1 MYVVVS
7 LAVTIEVI
15 VLSSKGFI
23 LGNFLHWL
31 GENAF
36 THKWRTTLIWVAII
50 AILGAGAITFIKPT
64 SSAISIPGTEAQKT
78 LDRYS
83 ELFPGNGKGTARV
96 VFEAPAGKTIQDFQ
110 QPISELAADI
120 GKVDQVTAVITPFQ
134 NPTAISADKTI
145 GYATVSLSEG
155 TGSIKES
162 TTEAITEL
170 LGDARVD
177 GLAVEAGGDII
188 NNAPSELLGVGEIA
202 GVLLAL
208 VVLLITLG
216 SLISAGM
223 PILIALV
230 TIGGSMAGL
239 FALSQVIDIN
249 STTPALAVMLGL
261 AVGIDY
267 SLFIVSRYK
276 SLLLEG
282 YGYKA
287 ASGRA
292 IATAGNAVIF
302 AAATVVIALAALSI
316 VQIPFMTTMGIA
328 GAATVAF
335 AAIVAVTLIPALLGF
350 AGSRIFGKKTRVLIE
365 AAQARGQH
373 HSENAPKKTIWYRW
387 GAAITRHPIVTL
399 VSAVVVIAII
409 ALPVFSLQLGLP
421 TDGYAAKDSTQ
432 RKAYDIMAKGF
443 GEGTNGP
450 LLLVVENLPAVTD
463 ADKDLVRQQLIA
475 AAGQTPLPEGVTPI
489 QARMQL
495 EAQVEQYA
503 PYYHLNQ
510 VAEKVAENDDVKVA
524 LPAQVTDDGTK
535 GFIQVIPDSAPA
547 SDETINLIAY
557 IRDNQAALTG
567 SNDITI
573 GVTGSTALQQ
583 DINQKLATALPVY
596 LATVVGL
603 SLILLIIAFRSIL
616 IPLKATAGFLLS
628 VLAMFGALVAVFQW
642 GWFGITDAPGPIVSF
657 IPILAIGILFGLA
670 MDYEFFLV
678 SSMHEAHLHTGDA
691 KKAVVRGFATG
702 SKVVTAAGVIMVSV
716 FAGFISNGDGTIQ
729 AIGFGLAVGILIDA
743 FLVRMTIVP
752 AVMTLFGKAAWW
764 MPKWLDRILPHIS
777 IEGEPEAA
785 AVKTKSK

>member
-1 MYVVVS
+1 M
-7 LAVTIEVI
+7 
-15 VLSSKGFI
+15 
-23 LGNFLHWL
+23 
-31 GENAF
+31 
-36 THKWRTTLIWVAII
+36 WVAII
-50 AILGAGAITFIKPT
+50 AILGGAAALYIKPT

-83 ELFPGNGKGTARV
+83 ELFPGNGKGSARI
-96 VFEAPAGKTIQDFQ
+96 VFEAPAGKTIQDYQ
-110 QPISELAADI
+110 QPIQTLATDI
-120 GKVDQVTAVITPFQ
+120 AKVDQVKGVITPFQ
-134 NPTAISADKTI
+134 NPSAISEDKTI
-145 GYATVSLSEG
+145 AYATVSLSEG
-155 TGSIKES
+155 NGSVKTS
-162 TTEAITEL
+162 TTEAITKL
-170 LGDARVD
+170 LGEARTD
-177 GLAVEAGGDII
+177 GLTVEAGGDVI
-188 NNAPSELLGVGEIA
+188 NHAPSDILGAGEVT
-202 GVLLAL
+202 GVVIAL

-223 PILIALV
+223 PILVALV
-230 TIGGSMAGL
+230 TIGASMAGL
-239 FALSQVIDIN
+239 FSLSQVIDIS

-282 YGYKA
+282 YAYKA
-287 ASGRA
+287 AAGRA

-316 VQIPFMTTMGIA
+316 VQIPFMTTMGVA
-328 GAATVAF
+328 GAATVAL
-335 AAIVAVTLIPALLGF
+335 AAIIAVTLLPALLGV
-350 AGSRIFGKKTRVLIE
+350 AGTRIFRGKTRLLIE
-365 AAQARGQH
+365 QAQARGPH
-373 HSENAPKKTIWYRW
+373 HSDNVPRKTIWHRW
-387 GAAITRHPIVTL
+387 GEAITRHPVVTL
-399 VSAVVVIAII
+399 VSAVVVIAIV

-421 TDGYAAKDSTQ
+421 TDGYAAKATTQ
-432 RKAYDIMAKGF
+432 RQAYDLVTKGF
-443 GEGTNGP
+443 GAGSNGP
-450 LLLVVENLPAVTD
+450 LLLVVEGMPAVTE
-463 ADKDLVRQQLIA
+463 ADKAAVRQQLIA
-475 AAGQTPLPEGVTPI
+475 AAGTTQLPAGVTP
-489 QARMQL
+489 AMAAAQL
-495 EAQVEQYA
+495 EAQVTQYA
-503 PYYHLNQ
+503 PYYQLKQIADTIAKNG
-510 VAEKVAENDDVKVA
+510 DVKVS
-524 LPAQVTDDGTK
+524 LPAQVTDGGTK
-535 GFIQVIPDSAPA
+535 GIIQVISKSAPA
-547 SDETINLIAY
+547 SDDTINLIAY
-557 IRDNQAALTG
+557 IRDNQASLGGNNG
-567 SNDITI
+567 STI

-583 DINQKLATALPVY
+583 DINQKLANALPIY

-691 KKAVVRGFATG
+691 KLAVVRGYSSG

-764 MPKWLDRILPHIS
+764 LPKWLDRILPHIS
-777 IEGEPEAA
+777 IEGEEDAPVASR
-785 AVKTKSK
+785 KSK

>member
-1 MYVVVS
+1 MYVMAKR
-7 LAVTIEVI
+7 AVTIGVI
-15 VLSSKGFI
+15 ALSSKGFI

-36 THKWRTTLIWVAII
+36 THKWRTVLIWVAII
-50 AILGAGAITFIKPT
+50 VLLGIAAATFIKPT

-83 ELFPGNGKGTARV
+83 ELFPGNGKGSARI
-96 VFEAPAGKTIQDFQ
+96 VFEAPTGKTIQDFQ
-110 QPISELAADI
+110 QPIAELAADI
-120 GKVDQVTAVITPFQ
+120 TEVDQVTEVITPFE
-134 NPTAISADKTI
+134 NPTAVSADGTI
-145 GYATVSLSEG
+145 AYATVSLSEG
-155 TGSIKES
+155 NGAIKES

-170 LGDARVD
+170 LTEARVD
-177 GLAVEAGGDII
+177 GLAVEAGGDVI
-188 NNAPSELLGVGEIA
+188 NNAPSEILGIGEVA
-202 GVLLAL
+202 GVVLAL

-216 SLISAGM
+216 SLVSAGM
-223 PILIALV
+223 PILVAVI
-230 TIGGSMAGL
+230 TIGASMAGL
-239 FALSQVIDIN
+239 FSLSQVIDIS

-316 VQIPFMTTMGIA
+316 VQIPFMTTMGVA
-328 GAATVAF
+328 GAATVAL
-335 AAIVAVTLIPALLGF
+335 AAVVAVTLLPALLGV
-350 AGSRIFGKKTRVLIE
+350 AGARIFRGKTRKLIE
-365 AAQARGQH
+365 TAQARGPH
-373 HSENAPKKTIWYRW
+373 HSENVPKKTIWYRW
-387 GAAITRHPIVTL
+387 GEAITRHPIVTL
-399 VSAVVVIAII
+399 VSAIVVIAIV

-443 GEGTNGP
+443 GAGTNGP
-450 LLLVVENLPAVTD
+450 LLIVVENLPVMSD
-463 ADKDLVRQQLIA
+463 ADKAAARQQLLASYGGGTQLPAGVSAEAAMALVESRVEVANLAKIA
-475 AAGQTPLPEGVTPI
+475 DEIGQL
-489 QARMQL
+489 
-495 EAQVEQYA
+495 
-503 PYYHLNQ
+503 
-510 VAEKVAENDDVKVA
+510 DDVKVA
-524 LPAQVTDDGTK
+524 QAAQVTSDGTK

-547 SDETINLIAY
+547 SDETIELIAY
-557 IRDNQAALTG
+557 LRNSDNQTKITG
-567 SNDITI
+567 DGAISF

-583 DINQKLATALPVY
+583 DINQKLATALPIY

-678 SSMHEAHLHTGDA
+678 SSMHEAHLHTGNA
-691 KKAVVRGFATG
+691 KQAVVRGFATG

-716 FAGFISNGDGTIQ
+716 FAGFITNGDGTIQ

-752 AVMTLFGKAAWW
+752 AVMTLFGKSAWW
-764 MPKWLDRILPHIS
+764 IPKWLDRILPHIS
-777 IEGEPEAA
+777 IEGEAEVAP
-785 AVKTKSK
+785 VKTKSK

>member
-1 MYVVVS
+1 M
-7 LAVTIEVI
+7 
-15 VLSSKGFI
+15 KGFI

-31 GENAF
+31 GENTF
-36 THKWRTTLIWVAII
+36 VHKWRTILIWVAIV
-50 AILGAGAITFIKPT
+50 AVLGGAAAAFIKPT

-83 ELFPGNGKGTARV
+83 ELFPGNGRGSARI
-96 VFEAPAGKTIQDFQ
+96 VFEAPTGKTIQDYQ
-110 QPISELAADI
+110 QPIQSLASDI
-120 GKVDQVTAVITPFQ
+120 AKVEQVTAVITPFQ
-134 NPTAISADKTI
+134 NPAAISADGTI

-155 TGSIKES
+155 NGAIKES

-170 LGDARVD
+170 LGEARTA
-177 GLAVEAGGDII
+177 GLSVEAGGDVV
-188 NNAPSELLGVGEIA
+188 NNAPSEILGVGEVA
-202 GVLLAL
+202 GVAIAL

-223 PILIALV
+223 PILVALV
-230 TIGGSMAGL
+230 TIGTSMAGL
-239 FALSQVIDIN
+239 FSLSQVIDIS

-276 SLLLEG
+276 SLLLVG

-287 ASGRA
+287 AAGRA

-328 GAATVAF
+328 GAATVAL
-335 AAIVAVTLIPALLGF
+335 AAIIAVTLLPALLGVVG
-350 AGSRIFGKKTRVLIE
+350 ARIFRGKTRRLIE
-365 AAQARGQH
+365 QAQARGPH
-373 HSENAPKKTIWYRW
+373 HTDNVPRKTIWHRW
-387 GAAITRHPIVTL
+387 GEAITRHPIVTL
-399 VSAVVVIAII
+399 VSAVIVIAIV

-421 TDGYAAKDSTQ
+421 TDGYAAKDTTQ

-443 GEGTNGP
+443 GAGTNGP
-450 LLLVVENLPAVTD
+450 LLLVVENMPALSD
-463 ADKDLVRQQLIA
+463 ADKAAARQQLIA
-475 AAGQTPLPEGVTPI
+475 TYGGQLPAGTTPA
-489 QARMQL
+489 QAMAQL
-495 EAQVEQYA
+495 ESQVRLYN
-503 PYYHLNQ
+503 LN
-510 VAEKVAENDDVKVA
+510 AIAANIMKNGDVKVA
-524 LPAQVTDDGTK
+524 QPFAATEDGTK
-535 GFIQVIPDSAPA
+535 GVIQVIPDSAPA
-547 SDETINLIAY
+547 SDETINLIAS
-557 IRDNQAALTG
+557 IRDNQSELTG
-567 SNDITI
+567 DSAVTI

-583 DINQKLATALPVY
+583 DINQKLAAALPIY

-603 SLILLIIAFRSIL
+603 SLILLVIAFRSIL

-678 SSMHEAHLHTGDA
+678 SSMHEAHLHTGNA
-691 KKAVVRGFATG
+691 KLAVVRGFSMG
-702 SKVVTAAGVIMVSV
+702 SKVVTAAGIIMVSV

-764 MPKWLDRILPHIS
+764 IPKWLDRILPHIS
-777 IEGEPEAA
+777 IEGEAEAPVA
-785 AVKTKSK
+785 PVKKSK